1 MALFCK
7 PNLCLTI
14 VRRVRTY
21 HINRRFHNPSG
32 IAVVSLPKEEK
43 EGKKK
48 PTVLLSAPT
57 EAAWSKE
64 QFKPAVKLG
73 YLPLNNRRTIT
84 Q

>member
-1 MALFCK
+1 M
-7 PNLCLTI
+7 
-14 VRRVRTY
+14 
-21 HINRRFHNPSG
+21 
-32 IAVVSLPKEEK
+32 SLPKEEK

>member
-1 MALFCK
+1 MFDNRS
-7 PNLCLTI
+7 PRSNLSHKLSLSQSERICCC
-14 VRRVRTY
+14 VPAERRKR
-21 HINRRFHNPSG
+21 
-32 IAVVSLPKEEK
+32 E
-43 EGKKK
+43 KKK
-48 PTVLLSAPT
+48 KDKKKTVLLSAPT